1 MMLIIIKENNLITKK
16 LLYKYPIDIYKHS
29 LNRKIDINLKEKI
42 LFEIEIDKS
51 IKEDYYL
58 IFLHLKIYQEYICE

>member
-42 LFEIEIDKS
+42 SFEIEFDEP

-58 IFLHLKIYQEYICE
+58 IFLHSIIHQ